1 MAIAASDS
9 RWLSANARIDA
20 PPPVAFF
27 DLLPTGQE
35 AR

>member
-27 DLLPTGQE
+27 ELVAMGRET
-35 AR
+35 R